1 MIEPA
6 PLQQV
11 ERTYVRLGKRK
22 LSYFGGCD
30 YFRLASH
37 PKVIAALHDGADR
50 YGLNVAASRLT
61 TGNHALYYKLE
72 DELAAFFAVE
82 SATLI
87 SGGYLPD
94 LVAAQALAGNFS
106 HALIDEKAHPS
117 LSDAARFLDCPTIRF
132 RHADV
137 DHVATSVRR
146 FGPASKLILL
156 TDGMYSNDGST
167 APLREYLKILPKD
180 GLILLDDAH
189 GAGVLGRTGKGTLE
203 YTGVNRER
211 IIQTITLSKAF
222 GSYGGAILGRAQL
235 RRRIVQRSYIFIG
248 STPLPL
254 PLVSASLESVKLLG
268 EQTFKER
275 LGRNTA
281 YVKSELRK
289 AGFPLPEAPGPIV
302 QVLPRHKK
310 DVSSLRAKLLRAGIY
325 PSFIKYPNGPAEGYF
340 RFVLSS
346 EHTQG
351 QLKKLLKVLADYHKS
366 RSAAKPQASLV

>member
-11 ERTYVRLGKRK
+11 ERTHVRFGKRK

-37 PKVIAALHDGADR
+37 PKVIAALHKGADR

-72 DELAAFFAVE
+72 DQLADFFGAE
-82 SATLI
+82 TATLI
-87 SGGYLPD
+87 SGGYMAN
-94 LVAAQALAGNFS
+94 LVVAQALAGNFS

-117 LSDAARFLDCPTIRF
+117 LCDAARFLDCPTIRF

-146 FGPASKLILL
+146 FGPESKLILL
-156 TDGMYSNDGST
+156 TDGMFSNDGST

-203 YTGVNRER
+203 YAGVNRER

-235 RRRIVQRSYIFIG
+235 RKRIRERSYIFIG

-254 PLVSASLESVKLLG
+254 PLVSASLESVKILRT
-268 EQTFKER
+268 EKTRKTR
-275 LGRNTA
+275 LAHNTT
-281 YVKSELRK
+281 YVKSKLRQ

-302 QVLPRHKK
+302 PVLPRQKT
-310 DVSSLRAKLLRAGIY
+310 DVPRLRANLLRAGVY
-325 PSFIKYPNGPAEGYF
+325 PSLIKYPGAPEGGYF
-340 RFVLSS
+340 RFVISS
-346 EHTQG
+346 EHTQQ
-351 QLKKLLKVLADYHKS
+351 QLK
-366 RSAAKPQASLV
+366 